1 MRYSPLLA
9 ILAGLLIV
17 STPGLAQDIS
27 AGMRG
32 AAPAAFAASPSSNQS
47 AGVNA
52 TAQQSP
58 QNSTLPT
65 IRSAPITDMSFPE
78 NGQGDK
84 AKTGDQAMTA
94 ADVNDLQVKN
104 EFQDFVHLS
113 TGRDLPLFGYNL
125 FGASASTFAPVDR
138 IPVTADYVLGPGD
151 EIVVRAW
158 GQIDI
163 DYRAAVDRNGD
174 FYIPKVG
181 NVNVAGIQYQELQ
194 GYLKTAIG
202 RVFRNFDLSVNLGQL
217 RSIQVFVV
225 GQAKRPGSYTVSSMS
240 TLVNTLF
247 ASGGPSVKGSMRGI
261 QLKRDNKIITEFDM
275 YDLLVK
281 GDKSKD
287 ARLLPGDV
295 IYIPSIG
302 PLVAI
307 TGSVNVPAIYEIKG
321 KPSLKE
327 AIALAGGLTTIAEAE
342 KVTLERIDNRKTRIV
357 EEFKF
362 DQSGLARTL
371 ADGDLIT
378 VLSIS
383 PRFDNAVTLRGNVET
398 AARYPWQEGMRIKDL
413 IPEKNALITKDYWTR
428 KNAATRGK
436 RSEPLAN
443 WPQDSQ
449 ELMGS
454 KPMARNFGDGSER
467 LSTRVELD
475 SESRLL
481 TDVKR
486 SIAEVNWD
494 YAVIERLNPADLT
507 TSLIPFNLGKVVLD
521 NDPEANLL
529 LQPGDVVTV
538 FSKDDIQVPMA
549 KQTKYVRLEGEIHQ
563 AGLYKAE
570 PGETLRQ
577 LAARVGSLTP
587 QAYLY
592 GAEFTRESARIM
604 QQKRMDEALNRM
616 ERESERTAVSR
627 AQNVLSPE
635 DAQGLKAEVEGRRV
649 MIARLRQIKATGR
662 IPLELS
668 DDATANN
675 LPDIALEDGDRF
687 VIPSRPS
694 IVGVLG
700 AVYSENSFLYKS
712 DKDVGDYLAQAGGMT
727 KDADT
732 KHAYI
737 LKADGSILSKQ
748 QSGWF
753 SGFDSQR
760 LMPGDTI
767 VVPEQTEK
775 TTWIKDFK
783 DWTQI
788 LYQFGLGA
796 AAISVLK

>member
-1 MRYSPLLA
+1 MRYSSLLA
-9 ILAGLLIV
+9 ILV
-17 STPGLAQDIS
+17 SLFIISKPGLAQEAS
-27 AGMRG
+27 GMGG
-32 AAPAAFAASPSSNQS
+32 AAPAAAAAATAPSAGQS
-47 AGVNA
+47 A
-52 TAQQSP
+52 QSIA
-58 QNSTLPT
+58 LPGLAP
-65 IRSAPITDMSFPE
+65 APITNAAVPAI
-78 NGQGDK
+78 GQDN
-84 AKTGDQAMTA
+84 AGDQAMA
-94 ADVNDLQVKN
+94 AAAVNDQQKKN
-104 EFQDFVHLS
+104 EFQDFVNIS

-174 FYIPKVG
+174 FFIPKVG
-181 NVNVAGIQYQELQ
+181 NVNVAGIKYQELQ

-261 QLKRDNKIITEFDM
+261 QLKRDNKVITEFDM
-275 YDLLVK
+275 YDLLLK

-307 TGSVNVPAIYEIKG
+307 NGSVNVPAIYEIKG
-321 KPSLKE
+321 KPSLEE
-327 AIALAGGLTTIAEAE
+327 AIALAGGLTTTAAAD
-342 KVTLERIDNRKTRIV
+342 KVTLERIDNRKNRIV

-362 DQSGLARTL
+362 DQTGLARTL
-371 ADGDLIT
+371 DDGDLVTI
-378 VLSIS
+378 LSIS
-383 PRFDNAVTLRGNVET
+383 PRFENAVTLRGNVAAT
-398 AARYPWQEGMRIKDL
+398 ARYPWQKGMRIKDL
-413 IPEKNALITKDYWTR
+413 IPEKAALITPDYWMK
-428 KNAATRGK
+428 KNAATRLYVG
-436 RSEPLAN
+436 
-443 WPQDSQ
+443 SQ
-449 ELMGS
+449 SGL
-454 KPMARNFGDGSER
+454 RN
-467 LSTRVELD
+467 
-475 SESRLL
+475 
-481 TDVKR
+481 DVTQ

-507 TSLIPFNLGKVVLD
+507 TSLIPFNLGKVILN

-538 FSKDDIQVPMA
+538 FSKDDIRVPMA
-549 KQTKYVRLEGEIHQ
+549 KQTKYVRLEGEINQ
-563 AGLYKAE
+563 AGLYKVQ
-570 PGETLRQ
+570 PDETLRQ
-577 LAARVGSLTP
+577 LAARVGSLTS

-592 GAEFTRESARIM
+592 GSEFTRESVRVQ
-604 QQKRMDEALNRM
+604 QQKRMDQALDQM
-616 ERESERTAVSR
+616 EREGERTASTR

-635 DAQGLKAEVEGRRV
+635 DAQGLKVEMEGRRGL
-649 MIARLRQIKATGR
+649 ITRLRQVKATGR

-668 DDATANN
+668 AGATANN

-687 VIPSRPS
+687 VIASRPS
-694 IVGVLG
+694 VVGVLG
-700 AVYSENSFLYKS
+700 AVYTQSSFLYKA
-712 DKDVGDYLAQAGGMT
+712 DKQVGDYLAQAGGMT
-727 KDADT
+727 KDADE
-732 KHAYI
+732 KHAYV
-737 LKADGSILSKQ
+737 LKADGSVLSRQ
-748 QSGWF
+748 QSSWF
-753 SGFDSQR
+753 SGFNGQR

-767 VVPEQTEK
+767 VVPEQTG
-775 TTWIKDFK
+775 TTWVKDFK

-796 AAISVLK
+796 AAISILK

>member
-17 STPGLAQDIS
+17 STPGLAQDITG
-27 AGMRG
+27 GMSG
-32 AAPAAFAASPSSNQS
+32 AVPAAYAASPSNNQS
-47 AGVNA
+47 ARANA
-52 TAQQSP
+52 AAQQSP
-58 QNSTLPT
+58 QNSALPT
-65 IRSAPITDMSFPE
+65 IRSAPITDISFPE

-84 AKTGDQAMTA
+84 AKAGDQTMSA
-94 ADVNDLQVKN
+94 ADVNDQQLKN
-104 EFQDFVHLS
+104 EFQDFVQLS

-158 GQIDI
+158 GQIDV

-275 YDLLVK
+275 YDLLLK

-321 KPSLKE
+321 KPSLAE

-342 KVTLERIDNRKTRIV
+342 KVTLERIDNRKNRVV

-362 DQSGLARTL
+362 DQAGLARTL
-371 ADGDLIT
+371 ADGDLVTI
-378 VLSIS
+378 LSIS
-383 PRFDNAVTLRGNVET
+383 PRFVNAVTLRGNVAS

-413 IPEKNALITKDYWTR
+413 IPEKDALITADYWMR
-428 KNAATRGK
+428 KNAAMRGNLSQK
-436 RSEPLAN
+436 S
-443 WPQDSQ
+443 QDQ
-449 ELMGS
+449 E
-454 KPMARNFGDGSER
+454 PMARSLGNGAER
-467 LSTRVELD
+467 LPTPAKLGEKFN
-475 SESRLL
+475 LL

-507 TSLIPFNLGKVVLD
+507 TNLIPFNLGKVILD

-538 FSKDDIQVPMA
+538 FSKDDIQVPLA

-563 AGLYKAE
+563 AGLYQAE

-616 ERESERTAVSR
+616 ERESERSAVAR
-627 AQNVLSPE
+627 AQNILTPE
-635 DAQGLKAEVEGRRV
+635 DAQGLKAEVEARRAT
-649 MIARLRQIKATGR
+649 IARLRQIKATGR

-712 DKDVGDYLAQAGGMT
+712 NKDVGDYLAQAGGMT